1 MSARYIDV
9 VSTSFRRGLAG
20 ALLIGGWGTGALAA
34 EAPPVHPLTAISDIR
49 ALPFEQAARALP
61 VSVRGVITRL
71 TLYELFIQNGA
82 DAIFVRQGGEDH
94 ANLRL
99 GDYVEIRGTTDPGHL
114 SPYIKDPVIEVI
126 GHPGLPVPQV
136 VRYAE
141 MAMLRNDC
149 QWVEVS
155 GVVRTVEA
163 KPGGLLTLRVLFD
176 GQLLRVEVGPP
187 SALQA
192 GHLLGARLRLQG
204 VISGAK
210 TPQRKLI
217 EPALSVDY
225 RPDTFMVES
234 AGPADVFTAPFWS
247 VGTLFEQDGSYP
259 SEEMVRISG
268 LVTCQPGPQLV
279 FVRDGTR
286 NLEIRLQRPV
296 TLAVGDTIEAVGF
309 PEMGLVQPVL
319 QSALARRVAPGAP
332 PPPTRVRAAQLLDFS
347 QEAAL
352 VEVEGDLRE
361 IFRHGDG
368 LTLLLTDE
376 GRAFNVDIAA
386 AQVPARAGL
395 PPVGSRLSLVGVCS
409 IDRVTPPDVSQVV
422 VPASFRLRLRS
433 FDDLRVL
440 SRPPWWTPGRLLTAV
455 AVLSLLG
462 LGALGWIW
470 TLNRRVR
477 VQTRIILGGAQKE
490 AVLEE
495 RNRIAREFHD
505 TLEQQLAGTTIL
517 LDAIDTVVVE
527 QPKRARDVLH
537 TARAML
543 RHSLDEAQEAVAD
556 LRNNDLIERDLGS
569 LIAEAVRQRLHATGI
584 RLEFRAAGTWP
595 ELDTMV
601 KQHLLR
607 MVQEAV
613 TNAVKH
619 AAPHSITVGLRAA
632 PDRVELE
639 VTDDGC
645 GFTVPERIRGG
656 PGQFGLLGLQERAG
670 KIGAHLDLRSAPGR
684 GTTVA
689 VVLPLP
695 VPAAI

>member
-1 MSARYIDV
+1 MAARFIAAVSAG
-9 VSTSFRRGLAG
+9 FRRGLAG
-20 ALLIGGWGTGALAA
+20 ALLLGGWGLGARAA
-34 EAPPVHPLTAISDIR
+34 EAPPAHPLTAISDIR
-49 ALPFEQAARALP
+49 ALTFEQAARALP
-61 VSVRGVITRL
+61 VSVRGVITRI

-82 DAIFVRQGGEDH
+82 DAIFVRQEGEDH

-114 SPYIKDPVIEVI
+114 SPYIKDPVIQVI
-126 GHPGLPVPQV
+126 GHPGLPVPPV

-141 MAMLRNDC
+141 LATLRSDC
-149 QWVEVS
+149 QWVEVV
-155 GVVRTVEA
+155 GVVRTVET
-163 KPGGLLTLRVLFD
+163 KPGGMLTLRVLYD
-176 GQLLRVEVGPP
+176 GQQLRVEVGPP

-192 GHLLGARLRLQG
+192 GHLLGARLRLRG

-210 TPQRKLI
+210 TPQRNLI
-217 EPALSVDY
+217 EPALWTDY
-225 RPDTFMVES
+225 LPDTFMVES
-234 AGPADVFTAPFWS
+234 PGPADVFAAPLWS
-247 VGTLFEQDGSYP
+247 VGTLYEQGGGYP

-279 FVRDGTR
+279 FVRDGVR
-286 NLEIRLQRPV
+286 NLEIRLQRPAV
-296 TLAVGDTIEAVGF
+296 LAVGDQIEAVGF

-332 PPPTRVRAAQLLDFS
+332 PPPSRLRAAQLLDFS
-347 QEAAL
+347 HEAGL
-352 VEVEGDLRE
+352 VEVEGELRE

-376 GRAFNVDIAA
+376 GKAFNADIAA

-395 PPVGSRLSLVGVCS
+395 PPVGSRISLVGICS
-409 IDRVTPPDVSQVV
+409 IDRVTPPDISQVV
-422 VPASFRLRLRS
+422 APASFRLRLRS
-433 FDDLRVL
+433 FADLRVL
-440 SRPPWWTPGRLLTAV
+440 SRPPWWTAGRLLAVV
-455 AVLSLLG
+455 AVLSLFG

-470 TLNRRVR
+470 TLDRRVR
-477 VQTRIILGGAQKE
+477 AQTRIILGSGQKE

-517 LDAIDTVVVE
+517 LDAIDTVVLE
-527 QPKRARDVLH
+527 QPQRARDVLH

-543 RHSLDEAQEAVAD
+543 RHSLDEAQQAVAD
-556 LRNNDLIERDLGS
+556 LRNNDLIECDLGT
-569 LIAEAVRQRLHATGI
+569 LIAHAVRQRLHGTGI
-584 RLEFRAAGTWP
+584 RLKFQAAGAWP

-619 AAPHSITVGLRAA
+619 AAPQCIAVGLRAA
-632 PDRVELE
+632 ADRVELE

-645 GFTVPERIRGG
+645 GFPVPERIVGG

-670 KIGAHLDLRSAPGR
+670 KIGAHLDLRSAPGQ

-689 VVLPLP
+689 VMLPLA
-695 VPAAI
+695 VPAAV